1 VTTGVGQRKSA
12 FGLAEAAATNLEVE
26 ERQAMAFTVVV
37 EHKDGRVLVCP
48 VGELDLATGPV
59 LERVLESLVGGPPAI
74 ELDLTGITFVDCAG
88 LRPIRQA
95 RRRASRSF
103 TQVRLSE
110 AQPKVQRV
118 LQLAGLDEPSA
129 AVAR

>member
-1 VTTGVGQRKSA
+1 
-12 FGLAEAAATNLEVE
+12 VE

-88 LRPIRQA
+88 LCPIRQA